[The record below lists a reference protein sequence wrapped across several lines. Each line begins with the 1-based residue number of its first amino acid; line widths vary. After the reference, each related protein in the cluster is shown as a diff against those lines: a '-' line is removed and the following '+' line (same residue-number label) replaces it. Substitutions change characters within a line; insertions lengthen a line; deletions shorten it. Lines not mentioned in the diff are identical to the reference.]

1 MNSRKSTE
9 TSKMDWCH
17 NAVLA
22 LGNEQKHLENIVT
35 VCITRKMLMMKY
47 TG

>member
-9 TSKMDWCH
+9 TSKMAWCH

-22 LGNEQKHLENIVT
+22 LGNEF
-35 VCITRKMLMMKY
+35 
-47 TG
+47 